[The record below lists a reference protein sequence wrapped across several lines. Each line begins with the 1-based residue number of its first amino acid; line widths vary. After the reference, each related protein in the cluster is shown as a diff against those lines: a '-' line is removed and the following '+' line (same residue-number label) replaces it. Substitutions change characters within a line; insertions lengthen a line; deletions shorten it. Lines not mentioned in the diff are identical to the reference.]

1 MKHILHIIGFFIIFT
16 GCQTNQSRLAK
27 TVNLIGQAEIV
38 GFVSDKQKSGMK
50 WLLNNMD
57 EDDKNSLT
65 AGFLVDNCKYA
76 YKALESA
83 PWGSV
88 SDSLFFEYVLPY
100 SSLNER
106 RDNWRKDFYE
116 RFSPIVKNANSAYE
130 AAAILNNNIFKMV
143 GVIYST
149 KRPKADQSPYES
161 IEAGLASCTGL
172 SFMLIDACRSVGI
185 PARFVGTP
193 MWYNNSGNHSWVE
206 IWDDGWHFTGAY
218 EPTGN
223 RLNDGWFTSL
233 AARAV
238 AGHPEYGIYAAT
250 WKKTD
255 NFFPMDWK
263 PGVDKYYAYDV
274 TSNYHR
280 YLDDN
285 FIPLRIKVTD
295 KGGKRK
301 SVFVSIIADNDFSFS
316 GYTKDERNDTN
327 DHLTLNLP
335 IGSSCTI
342 SVGDF
347 SKTIILDKE
356 ELVNIVL

>member
-1 MKHILHIIGFFIIFT
+1 MKNILHIISFFIIFA

-27 TVNLIGQAEIV
+27 TVNLIEQAEIV
-38 GFVSDKQKSGMK
+38 GFVPDNQKSGMK
-50 WLLNNMD
+50 WLLTNMD

-76 YKALESA
+76 YKAWKST

-88 SDSLFFEYVLPY
+88 NDSLFHEYVLPY

-223 RLNDGWFTSL
+223 KLNDGWFTRL

-250 WKKTD
+250 WNKTD
-255 NFFPMDWK
+255 TFFPMDWK

-274 TSNYHR
+274 TSNYHK
-280 YLDDN
+280 YLDAN
-285 FIPLRIKVTD
+285 FIPLRIKATD
-295 KGGKRK
+295 KDGKRK
-301 SVFVSIIADNDFSFS
+301 SVFVSITTDNDFSFS
-316 GYTKDERNDTN
+316 GYTNDERNDAN
-327 DHLTLNLP
+327 NHLTLNLP
-335 IGSSCTI
+335 IGSSCKI
-342 SVGDF
+342 SVEGY
-347 SKTIILDKE
+347 SKIIILDKE
-356 ELVNIVL
+356 ELVNITL

>member
-1 MKHILHIIGFFIIFT
+1 MKHIIHVIGFFIIFT
-16 GCQTNQSRLAK
+16 GCQTNQSKFVK
-27 TVNLIGQAEIV
+27 TVNLIEQAEIV
-38 GFVSDKQKSGMK
+38 SFVSDKQKSGMK

-76 YKALESA
+76 YKAWESA

-250 WKKTD
+250 WNKTD

-301 SVFVSIIADNDFSFS
+301 RVFVSIIADNDFSFS

-342 SVGDF
+342 SVEDF
-347 SKTIILDKE
+347 SQTIILNKE

>member
-27 TVNLIGQAEIV
+27 TVNLVGQAEIV

-223 RLNDGWFTSL
+223 KLNEGWFTSL

-250 WKKTD
+250 WNKTD
-255 NFFPMDWK
+255 TFFPMDWK

-301 SVFVSIIADNDFSFS
+301 RVFVSIIADNDFSFS
-316 GYTKDERNDTN
+316 GYTKDERNDAN

>member
-1 MKHILHIIGFFIIFT
+1 MKHIIHVIGFFIIFT
-16 GCQTNQSRLAK
+16 ACQTNQSRFAK
-27 TVNLIGQAEIV
+27 TVNLIEQAEIV
-38 GFVSDKQKSGMK
+38 SFVSDKQKSGMK

-76 YKALESA
+76 YKAWESA

-100 SSLNER
+100 SNLNER

-250 WKKTD
+250 WNKTD

-274 TSNYHR
+274 TSSYHR

-301 SVFVSIIADNDFSFS
+301 RVFVSIIADNDFSFS

-342 SVGDF
+342 SVEDF
-347 SKTIILDKE
+347 SQTIILDQE

>member
-1 MKHILHIIGFFIIFT
+1 MKHIIHIIGFFIIFT

-27 TVNLIGQAEIV
+27 TVNLIEQAEIV

-76 YKALESA
+76 YKAWESA

-218 EPTGN
+218 EPTGSK
-223 RLNDGWFTSL
+223 LNDGWFTSL

-250 WKKTD
+250 WNKTD
-255 NFFPMDWK
+255 TFFPMDWK

-301 SVFVSIIADNDFSFS
+301 SVLVSIIADNDFSFS
-316 GYTKDERNDTN
+316 GYSKDERNDAN

-342 SVGDF
+342 SAEGF
-347 SKTIILDKE
+347 SHTIVLDKE
-356 ELVNIVL
+356 ELVSIVL

>member
-27 TVNLIGQAEIV
+27 TVNLIEQAEIV
-38 GFVSDKQKSGMK
+38 GFVPDNQKSGMK
-50 WLLNNMD
+50 WLLTNMD
-57 EDDKNSLT
+57 EDDKDSLT
-65 AGFLVDNCKYA
+65 GSFLVDNCKYA
-76 YKALESA
+76 YKAWESA
-83 PWGSV
+83 PWGKV
-88 SDSLFFEYVLPY
+88 NDSLFFEYVLPY

-172 SFMLIDACRSVGI
+172 SFMLIDAWRSVGI

-218 EPTGN
+218 EPTEN

-250 WKKTD
+250 WNKTD

-274 TSNYHR
+274 TSNYHK

-285 FIPLRIKVTD
+285 FIPLRIKVTNKD
-295 KGGKRK
+295 GERK
-301 SVFVSIIADNDFSFS
+301 SVFVNITADNDFSFS
-316 GYTKDERNDTN
+316 GYTKDERNDAN

-335 IGSSCTI
+335 VGSSCRI
-342 SVGDF
+342 SVEGF
-347 SKTIILDKE
+347 SQTIILDKE

>member
-1 MKHILHIIGFFIIFT
+1 MCI
-16 GCQTNQSRLAK
+16 R
-27 TVNLIGQAEIV
+27 
-38 GFVSDKQKSGMK
+38 
-50 WLLNNMD
+50 
-57 EDDKNSLT
+57 
-65 AGFLVDNCKYA
+65 
-76 YKALESA
+76 
-83 PWGSV
+83 
-88 SDSLFFEYVLPY
+88 DS

-130 AAAILNNNIFKMV
+130 AVAILNNNIFKMV

-223 RLNDGWFTSL
+223 KLNDGWFTRL

-238 AGHPEYGIYAAT
+238 EGHPEYGIYAAT
-250 WKKTD
+250 WNKTD
-255 NFFPMDWK
+255 TFFPMDWK

-274 TSNYHR
+274 TSNYHK
-280 YLDDN
+280 YLDAN
-285 FIPLRIKVTD
+285 FIPLRIKVTNKD
-295 KGGKRK
+295 GERK
-301 SVFVSIIADNDFSFS
+301 SVFVSITTDNDFSFS
-316 GYTKDERNDTN
+316 GYTNDERNDAN

-335 IGSSCTI
+335 IGSTCKI
-342 SVGDF
+342 SVEGY
-347 SKTIILDKE
+347 SKIIILDKE
-356 ELVNIVL
+356 ELVNIIL

>member
-1 MKHILHIIGFFIIFT
+1 MKHILQIIGFFIIFT

-27 TVNLIGQAEIV
+27 TVNLIEQAEIV
-38 GFVSDKQKSGMK
+38 GFVPDNQKSGMK
-50 WLLNNMD
+50 WLLTNMD
-57 EDDKNSLT
+57 EDDKDSLT
-65 AGFLVDNCKYA
+65 GSFLADNCKYA
-76 YKALESA
+76 YKAWESA
-83 PWGSV
+83 PWGKV
-88 SDSLFFEYVLPY
+88 NDSLFFEYVLPY

-223 RLNDGWFTSL
+223 KLNDGWFTSL

-238 AGHPEYGIYAAT
+238 EGHPEYGIYAAT
-250 WKKTD
+250 WNKTD
-255 NFFPMDWK
+255 TFFPMDWK

-274 TSNYHR
+274 TSNYHK
-280 YLDDN
+280 YLDAN

-301 SVFVSIIADNDFSFS
+301 RVFVNIIADNDFSFS
-316 GYTKDERNDTN
+316 GYTKDERNDAN

-342 SVGDF
+342 SVEDF
-347 SKTIILDKE
+347 SQTIILDKE
-356 ELVNIVL
+356 ELVNIIL

>member
-1 MKHILHIIGFFIIFT
+1 MKYILIVIGYFIIFN
-16 GCQTNQSRLAK
+16 GCQTNESKLGKAVDQMK
-27 TVNLIGQAEIV
+27 QAEIIGYV
-38 GFVSDKQKSGMK
+38 PNSQKLGMK
-50 WLLNNMD
+50 WILNNMD
-57 EDDKNSLT
+57 EDDRNLLST
-65 AGFLVDNCKYA
+65 SFLLDNCNYA
-76 YKALESA
+76 YKAWENT

-88 SDSLFFEYVLPY
+88 NDSLFFEYVLPY
-100 SSLNER
+100 SSLNEK
-106 RDNWRKDFYE
+106 RDNWRQDFYE
-116 RFSPIVKNANSAYE
+116 RFYPIVKNAKSAYE
-130 AAAILNNNIFKMV
+130 AAVILNNNIFEMV

-206 IWDDGWHFTGAY
+206 IWDNGWHFTGAY
-218 EPTGN
+218 EPTED
-223 RLNDGWFTSL
+223 RLNKGWFTNL

-238 AGHPEYGIYAAT
+238 EGHPEYGIYAAT

-255 NFFPMDWK
+255 TFFPMDWK
-263 PGVDKYYAYDV
+263 PGVDKYYAHDV
-274 TSNYHR
+274 TSNYQI

-295 KGGKRK
+295 RKGIRK
-301 SVFVSIIADNDFSFS
+301 SVMVSVAADNNFSFS
-316 GYTKDERNDTN
+316 GLTKDERNDAN

-335 IGSSCTI
+335 IGSACTI
-342 SVGDF
+342 SVDNF
-347 SKTIILDKE
+347 SRKIVLDKE
-356 ELVNIVL
+356 QLIEIML